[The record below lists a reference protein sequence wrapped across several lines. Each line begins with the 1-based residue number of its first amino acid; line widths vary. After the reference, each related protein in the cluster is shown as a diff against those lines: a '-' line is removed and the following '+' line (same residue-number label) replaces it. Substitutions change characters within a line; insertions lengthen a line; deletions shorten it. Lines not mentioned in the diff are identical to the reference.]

1 LRTEKNS
8 SAAQKLNYVESI
20 NRVLDHIGN
29 DLTRPL
35 PLTELAELANLSPFH
50 FHRVFQA
57 MIGETPNEYVK
68 RLRLEKSLQLMSFGK
83 GKRLTAIAIEC
94 GFSSSS
100 DFTRSFKQKYGTA
113 PSKFDIA
120 SWRAEHG
127 EQLEGSSEPYIVKL
141 KNAPSRA
148 NPDQFRVRIRELP
161 ARMVAYIR
169 VLNPYAGDQV
179 AQAAKRLVTWADTR
193 GYGDGQWLGY
203 QFEDPQITPLENC
216 QYFLGVQVEQE
227 FTPKGEI
234 GLYHFPAMLVAEIEM
249 KGGIE
254 LELRLL
260 QWLYGSWLPRSN
272 YVPADQPCFE
282 AWIGKPF
289 EHGFEHFEL
298 AIQLPIK

>member
-1 LRTEKNS
+1 M
-8 SAAQKLNYVESI
+8 QSI
-20 NRVLDHIGN
+20 NRVLDHIGT

-35 PLTELAELANLSPFH
+35 PLAELAELANLSPFH

-68 RLRLEKSLQLMSFGK
+68 RLRLEKSLQLMSLGK
-83 GKRLTAIAIEC
+83 RKRLTAIAIEC

-120 SWRAEHG
+120 AWRAEHG
-127 EQLEGSSEPYIVKL
+127 EPLKGSSEPSVVKL
-141 KNAPSRA
+141 KNSPSRA

-161 ARMVAYIR
+161 ARTVAYIR

-179 AQAAKRLVTWADTR
+179 VRATQRLVEWADTR
-193 GYGDGQWLGY
+193 GCGDGQWLGY
-203 QFEDPQITPLENC
+203 QFEDPHITPLENC
-216 QYFLGVQVEQE
+216 QYSVAVQVEKQ
-227 FTPKGEI
+227 FVPAGEI